1 MGVHLQLCLTLLLVL
16 VVKGSSGCCS
26 HATVHDAH
34 IRTAYRQQCCS
45 GWTGVN
51 CNTAV
56 CNPTCANGGTCIAPN
71 TCSCRAGYH
80 GTICGGQSCNH
91 ERPCFPAV
99 CQSSGSSVKC
109 NCDSGFQGQFC
120 KTMTQ
125 DQTPHIT
132 LTRARMSFWRRGGN
146 SKNELYGLLV
156 DASSGNGSTLWTNQ
170 EKFNMLNITAAAMFN
185 GASLPPLPSFI
196 KAADTGIVSAEVQL
210 VQVKKD
216 VHGGADVVNL
226 RESYPCNGT
235 IDSNHP
241 QALVQCFVDKE
252 NFDRSLENGDR
263 LTITFKVSSGGYR
276 QLYDTDAN
284 KITATEKFQGNQVEK
299 SVAFYFDFDMPTY
312 QRPDQAFHL
321 SPEFTKA
328 PITLRWEGWTD
339 TNSGM
344 YRYTWEAFKL
354 EPNGDGDLREVD
366 RLRPMIHQQV
376 KHTTPIA
383 YPLPY
388 APDEPGMYSFIL
400 EAADK
405 ANNSVYMRRFALYDK
420 ESKVTTDPNH
430 ALNISSAHQEKWFQ
444 WITDVSKPVVVDWK
458 NHFMNY
464 VHEHGKFLN
473 RILPFNV
480 KIVDDPPIF
489 KSVANKSDDHE
500 GRRTTA
506 AIPNLRGIV
515 RFLWTSAINKTG
527 GVIKEAPPNWNDV
540 AGLNTSFHLSL
551 TKDNVTSG
559 STLTVWIKA
568 LDILDNSK
576 VDSTSVTYDFT
587 PPEFPNINFHRNK
600 QSNIPF
606 SSRLELSAMDEES
619 GLGHIE
625 IKVTQ
630 QSNGVSLTNK
640 TIPMSSIPMSG
651 CTDRVTK
658 CYCPNSLDV
667 CYNRVST
674 VAISNCWLMV
684 SKTSLQTAAVNLN
697 VDVVNRAGLRTSKV
711 LQLTNLTSL
720 NGTEAYF
727 GPMGVKT
734 EEISQSSVR
743 VTWHHSP
750 SCYPRTFIW
759 INYEW
764 DTGHSDMI
772 KVYKDATYYDLTD
785 LDPSR
790 AYTVKVTTD
799 YGGIK
804 SKPVA
809 VSFKTLNAPAEPGI
823 GIGAIAG
830 IAVGAL
836 LIVVVL
842 GVGIFLWKTGK
853 AAAMMKRRRSRYT
866 TRRTNQERPRGKMNN
881 AEVIVKAYKNNAY
894 DVDDDIYLYG
904 SMEFGSEQLW
914 YIPKDN
920 LKLQQELKVGRFAR
934 ILKAT
939 HKQGGK
945 STDVVAKLL
954 KDDVNDD
961 NRLMMMAKINFAA
974 TQVGEHR
981 NVLKFIG
988 AVVNNDALGPV
999 MVLELCRKG
1008 QLDKWLSSHQNKI
1021 SEDIMEKIQ
1030 QFALGVARGMDY
1042 LTNKGIVHRKLG
1054 ARNCL
1059 LTSSDEIKITG
1070 FGPCKLEE
1078 DGDDKAKSD
1087 RIPVKWTAPE
1097 CLQSLKGANEK
1108 SDIWSFGVTMWEIFS
1123 MGKTPYDAVR
1133 SRDLPTKIQNG
1144 YRLERPE
1151 LAEDVHYELMRCCWN
1166 SSPET
1171 RPTFAEV
1178 LGKLQATFGLT
1189 PSSDETYYYAS

>member
-1 MGVHLQLCLTLLLVL
+1 ME
-16 VVKGSSGCCS
+16 SPSGP
-26 HATVHDAH
+26 
-34 IRTAYRQQCCS
+34 IR
-45 GWTGVN
+45 
-51 CNTAV
+51 
-56 CNPTCANGGTCIAPN
+56 
-71 TCSCRAGYH
+71 
-80 GTICGGQSCNH
+80 
-91 ERPCFPAV
+91 
-99 CQSSGSSVKC
+99 
-109 NCDSGFQGQFC
+109 
-120 KTMTQ
+120 
-125 DQTPHIT
+125 
-132 LTRARMSFWRRGGN
+132 
-146 SKNELYGLLV
+146 KN
-156 DASSGNGSTLWTNQ
+156 
-170 EKFNMLNITAAAMFN
+170 MMNITAAAMFN
-185 GASLPPLPSFI
+185 GDSLPPLPSFI
-196 KAADTGIVSAEVQL
+196 KAAATGIVSAEIHLEQK
-210 VQVKKD
+210 KKD

-226 RESYPCNGT
+226 KETFFCNGT
-235 IDSNHP
+235 IDNNHP
-241 QALVQCFVDKE
+241 QALVTCFVDKE

-276 QLYDTDAN
+276 QLYDVDSNRVT
-284 KITATEKFQGNQVEK
+284 TTETFLGIQAEE
-299 SVAFYFDFDMPTY
+299 SVGFYFDFDKPIY
-312 QRPDQAFHL
+312 QSPDQAFHL
-321 SPEFTKA
+321 SPEFTKT

-339 TNSGM
+339 ANSGM
-344 YRYTWEAFKL
+344 YKYTWEAFKL

-366 RLRPMIHQQV
+366 RLRPVIHQQV

-388 APDEPGMYSFIL
+388 APDESGMYSFIL

-405 ANNSVYMRRFALYDK
+405 ANNSLYMRRFALYDK
-420 ESKVTTDPNH
+420 ESKVTTDANH
-430 ALNISSAHQEKWFQ
+430 ALKISSAQQEKWFQ
-444 WITDVSKPVVVDWK
+444 WITDVSKPVIVDWE

-473 RILPFNV
+473 RILPFSV

-489 KSVANKSDDHE
+489 KSVANKSDDYE
-500 GRRTTA
+500 GRRTTD

-515 RFLWTSAINKTG
+515 RFRWTSAINKTG
-527 GVIKEAPPNWNDV
+527 GLIKEAPPNWHDV
-540 AGLNTSFHLSL
+540 AGLNTSLHL
-551 TKDNVTSG
+551 NVTRDSVRSG

-568 LDILDNSK
+568 YDILGNTR
-576 VDSTSVTYDFT
+576 VDSASVTYDFT
-587 PPEFPNINFHRNK
+587 PPDFPNIIFHRNE

-606 SSRLELSAMDEES
+606 SSRLKLTAVDEQS

-625 IKVTQ
+625 IRVTQ
-630 QSNGVSLTNK
+630 KSNGISLTNN
-640 TIPMSSIPMSG
+640 TIPMSSIPMSE
-651 CTDRVTK
+651 CKDRVTK

-684 SKTSLQTAAVNLN
+684 SKASIQTAAVNLN

-711 LQLTNLTSL
+711 IQLTNLTSL

-734 EEISQSSVR
+734 EEIGQSSVR
-743 VTWHHSP
+743 VSWHHSP

-759 INYEW
+759 ISYDW

-772 KVYKDATYYDLTD
+772 KVYKDANYYDLTD
-785 LDPSR
+785 LDPST

-823 GIGAIAG
+823 GVGAIAG

-842 GVGIFLWKTGK
+842 GVGIFLWRTGK
-853 AAAMMKRRRSRYT
+853 AAAMMKRRRSRIT
-866 TRRTNQERPRGKMNN
+866 TRRGNQEHRREKKNN
-881 AEVIVKAYKNNAY
+881 DEVKIMGYKNNAY
-894 DVDDDIYLYG
+894 DAGDEIYLYG
-904 SMEFGSEQLW
+904 SMEFGSEQSW
-914 YIPKDN
+914 YIPKEN
-920 LKLQQELKVGRFAR
+920 LKLMQELKVGRFAR
-934 ILKAT
+934 ILRAK
-939 HKQGGK
+939 HNQGKK

-954 KDDVNDD
+954 KGDVNND
-961 NRLMMMAKINFAA
+961 NRLLMMAKINFAA

-988 AVVNNDALGPV
+988 AVVDNDALGPV
-999 MVLELCRKG
+999 MVLELCEKG
-1008 QLDKWLSSHQNKI
+1008 QLDKWLLCHQNKI
-1021 SEDIMEKIQ
+1021 NDEIMERIQ
-1030 QFALGVARGMDY
+1030 RFALGVSRGMDY
-1042 LTNKGIVHRKLG
+1042 LASKGIVHRKLG

-1059 LTSSDEIKITG
+1059 LSSSDEIKITG

-1078 DGDDKAKSD
+1078 DGEDTKAALD

-1097 CLQSLKGANEK
+1097 CLQSLKEANEK

-1133 SRDLPTKIQNG
+1133 SRDIPTKIQNG
-1144 YRLERPE
+1144 YRLQKPE
-1151 LAEDVHYELMRCCWN
+1151 FAEDVHYELMGSCWN
-1166 SSPET
+1166 RSPDM

-1178 LGKLQATFGLT
+1178 LGKLQATLGLT
-1189 PSSDETYYYAS
+1189 PSSSDDQYYYAAP